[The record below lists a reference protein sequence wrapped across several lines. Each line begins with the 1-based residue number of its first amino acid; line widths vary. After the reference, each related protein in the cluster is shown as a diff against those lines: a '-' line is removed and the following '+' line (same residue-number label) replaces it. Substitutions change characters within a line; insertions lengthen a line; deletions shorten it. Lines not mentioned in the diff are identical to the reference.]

1 MTFSVSPGPAYDPSN
16 THHVLLGAVLG
27 FDGEGGGLWN
37 DFDGE
42 RPGYFEDIHGFYL
55 DMEYI
60 VFLEREGL
68 PYYGMGGAPHDPTPH
83 HAAFTS
89 FCEAFYYGPRD

>member
-1 MTFSVSPGPAYDPSN
+1 M
-16 THHVLLGAVLG
+16 LLGTVLG
-27 FDGEGGGLWN
+27 FDDEGGGLWN

-42 RPGYFEDIHGFYL
+42 HPGCFEDIHGFYL

-68 PYYGMGGAPHDPTPH
+68 PYYGMGGAPHDPAPH
-83 HAAFTS
+83 HAAFMS